1 MEEAYEVKFILAK
14 GGNIKIRYS
23 VSPTDAAPEENIIS
37 RGDKPHEDFRRAWE
51 KLPDIARRMLEIPL
65 ENAGGQ
71 ELKIQIVKVN
81 FPEHNDFGE
90 GLQLVV
96 LLSGFSTFKKPL
108 QVTTHKYYRHAPEY
122 IDLPTGQTAPCQE
135 LTPPC
140 QELTPDEIKTMI
152 ELKQEAFAY
161 AYYCKREQPTVDEA
175 QAAYERGAYPD
186 EE

>member
-1 MEEAYEVKFILAK
+1 MEDHYEVNFIVAK
-14 GGNIKIRYS
+14 GGVIKIRYS
-23 VSPTDAAPEENIIS
+23 VSPTGAAPEENIIS
-37 RGDKPHEDFRRAWE
+37 RGDRPHEDFRKVWD
-51 KLPDIARRMLEIPL
+51 KLPGIARRMLEMPL
-65 ENAGGQ
+65 ENAEGQ

-96 LLSGFSTFKKPL
+96 LLSGFSTFRKPL

-122 IDLPTGQTAPCQE
+122 IDLPSGQIA
-135 LTPPC
+135 PC
-140 QELTPDEIKTMI
+140 QELTPDEIKIMI

-175 QAAYERGAYPD
+175 QTAYERGAYPD

>member
-1 MEEAYEVKFILAK
+1 MEEYEVKFIVAK
-14 GGNIKIRYS
+14 GGVIKIRYS
-23 VSPTDAAPEENIIS
+23 VSPTGAAPEENIIS
-37 RGDKPHEDFRRAWE
+37 RGDRPHEDFRNAWH
-51 KLPDIARRMLEIPL
+51 KLPGIVRRMLELPL
-65 ENAGGQ
+65 ENADGQ

-96 LLSGFSTFKKPL
+96 LLHGFSTFKKPL

-122 IDLPTGQTAPCQE
+122 LELPSGQNVPCQE
-135 LTPPC
+135 L
-140 QELTPDEIKTMI
+140 LPDEIKTML

-161 AYYCKREQPTVDEA
+161 AYYGKREQPTVDEA
-175 QAAYERGAYPD
+175 QTAYERGAYPD

>member
-1 MEEAYEVKFILAK
+1 MEEHYEVKFIAAK
-14 GGNIKIRYS
+14 GGAIKIRYS
-23 VSPTDAAPEENIIS
+23 VSPTGAAPEENIIS
-37 RGDKPHEDFRRAWE
+37 RGDRPHEDFRNVWY
-51 KLPDIARRMLEIPL
+51 KLPDIARRMLELPL
-65 ENAGGQ
+65 ENAEGQ
-71 ELKIQIVKVN
+71 ELKIQVVKVN

-122 IDLPTGQTAPCQE
+122 LESPSGQNMPCQE
-135 LTPPC
+135 L
-140 QELTPDEIKTMI
+140 LPDEIKTMI

-175 QAAYERGAYPD
+175 QTAYERGAYPD